1 MTWRAFI
8 IGLVCVL
15 VVCLSDPYTSFAR
28 SYGWS
33 TVGHF
38 PSAAVFLLVLLTVGV
53 NALLQWLRRG
63 WALRQAE
70 LMLVWCMLI
79 VAVMVTCS
87 GLTRWFPPMLAGP
100 AYISS
105 RPDIPWGPALA
116 EAPAGLLLTKDP
128 HSVAARQFFEGHVA
142 NAYIPW
148 GQWLRPVATWAV
160 FLLLFYLSVIF
171 MCALLRRQWVDRE
184 RLQFPLARVPL
195 EFTEGSGGADLLPA
209 IFHKRAFLL
218 ALAVTAAFRLLR
230 DMPLFFGATSGWNVH
245 LPLKDVLA
253 GTPLQQ
259 LYMQNFD
266 LWWVAL
272 GFAFL
277 VPADVS
283 LSVWFFYLFGRFEL
297 QTAYWAG
304 SDLHSGGTLSPLM
317 TWQTVGAYM
326 AFTLQVLVMARRHLF
341 DVVRK
346 AFGRGRS
353 VDDGEEPVRF
363 ALSFWGLVLCTAGGI
378 AWSVHFG
385 MRAWSAALLFL
396 LMLSIMLVS
405 ARIVSQSGIYI
416 TECLWSPVSVLHGLS
431 FGHVFGLQ
439 GALISRMEAGLL
451 VTTNDSMLAP
461 AAMHSFRIADVM
473 PAGRS
478 RRLLLPALVAALMVG
493 MAAATY
499 TGIRQGYEMGALNYT
514 DVWGATG
521 KPAATFSTAYQAM
534 LRPEAIDQARWMPF
548 CLGIVLTSFVMLMRT
563 RFFWWPVHPIGLLA
577 LSSWNMDR
585 LWVPFLLGWMTKTFL
600 MKFGGGRALRQ
611 ARYFFIAL
619 IIVEM
624 TVGAISTLVRTITA
638 GSVPGF

>member
-8 IGLVCVL
+8 VGILCVL
-15 VVCLSDPYTSFAR
+15 IVCFSDPYTSFAT
-28 SYGWS
+28 SYGWD

-38 PSAAVFLLVLLTVGV
+38 PPAAVFLLVLLTVGV
-53 NALLQWLRRG
+53 NPLLQWLRRG
-63 WALRQAE
+63 WALQQAE

-79 VAVMVTCS
+79 VACMVTCS
-87 GLTRWFPPMLAGP
+87 GLMRWFPPMLAGP
-100 AYISS
+100 AYMSS

-116 EAPAGLLLTKDP
+116 EAPASLLLTKDP
-128 HSVAARQFFEGHVA
+128 HSVAARQFFEGNLA
-142 NAYIPW
+142 PAYIPW
-148 GQWLRPVATWAV
+148 GPWLRPVATWAV

-171 MCALLRRQWVDRE
+171 MCAILRRQWVDRE

-195 EFTEGSGGADLLPA
+195 EFTEGGSGQDLLPG
-209 IFHKRAFLL
+209 IFRNRAFLL
-218 ALAVTAAFRLLR
+218 ALAITAALRLLR
-230 DMPLFFGATSGWNVH
+230 DLPLFFGARYGWNVQI
-245 LPLKDVLA
+245 PLKDVLA

-266 LWWVAL
+266 LWWAAI

-283 LSVWFFYLFGRFEL
+283 LGVWFFYLFGRGEL
-297 QTAYWAG
+297 QTAAWAG
-304 SDLHSGGTLSPLM
+304 SDLHQGGTLSPLM
-317 TWQTVGAYM
+317 TWQTAGAYL
-326 AFTLQVLVMARRHLF
+326 AFTLEVLFIARRHLI

-353 VDDGEEPVRF
+353 IDDSAEPVRF
-363 ALSFWGLVLCTAGGI
+363 SLAFWGLVLCAGGGV

-385 MRAWSAALLFL
+385 MRAASAVLLYLAML
-396 LMLSIMLVS
+396 LIMLVS

-416 TECLWSPVSVLHGLS
+416 TECLWDPVSVLHGLS
-431 FGHVFGLQ
+431 FGHLFGLR
-439 GALISRMEAGLL
+439 GDVVSRMEAGLL
-451 VTTNDSMLAP
+451 VTTNDSMIAP
-461 AAMHSFRIADVM
+461 AAMHSWRIADVM
-473 PAGRS
+473 RKER
-478 RRLLLPALVAALMVG
+478 RRLLLPALVAALVAG

-499 TGIRQGYEMGALNYT
+499 TGIRQGYQLGALNYT

-521 KPAATFSTAYQAM
+521 KPAATFSVAYQAM
-534 LRPEAIDQARWMPF
+534 LQPGTIAQARWMPF
-548 CLGIVLTSFVMLMRT
+548 LLGIGLTSFVMFMRT

-585 LWVPFLLGWMTKTFL
+585 LWVPFLLAWMTKAFL
-600 MKFGGGRALRQ
+600 MKFVGGRALRQ

-624 TVGAISTLVRTITA
+624 STNALSTLVRTLTA
-638 GSVPGF
+638 GRAPSF